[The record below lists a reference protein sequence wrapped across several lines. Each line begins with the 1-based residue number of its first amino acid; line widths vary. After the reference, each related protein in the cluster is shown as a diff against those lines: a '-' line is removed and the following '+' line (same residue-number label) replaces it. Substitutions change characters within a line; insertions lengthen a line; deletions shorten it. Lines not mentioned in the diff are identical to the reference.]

1 MERIKNITNHPEYYT
16 KKQVYKKIETT
27 GLPPEAFRM
36 AQKSNTEEDE
46 KKEEGKEDEKKEE
59 EQPDVNERHAKK

>member
-1 MERIKNITNHPEYYT
+1 M
-16 KKQVYKKIETT
+16 
-27 GLPPEAFRM
+27 G
-36 AQKSNTEEDE
+36 EDE